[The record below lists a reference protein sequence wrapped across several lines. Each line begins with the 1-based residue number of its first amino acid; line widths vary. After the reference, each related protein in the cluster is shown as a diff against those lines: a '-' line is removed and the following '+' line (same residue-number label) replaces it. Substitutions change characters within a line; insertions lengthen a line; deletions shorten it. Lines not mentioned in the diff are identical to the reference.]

1 MTSLP
6 SVRSAAFAISSGS
19 YTSRL
24 AIAVVLCGLILFAV
38 AGDYAGTGI
47 FILSLCVYLFCA
59 DIFHRSALQDAAA
72 GHISFACLVS
82 VSLSAAFVYSL
93 LKTFTALPIAGLP
106 ENLYGEGALLAVLA
120 LWVMRREVLKRE
132 RTHVFIKKLDDFLP
146 KSARILR
153 ERKQYKVFARELA
166 EQDLILVRAGERIPC
181 DGVVCKGSSAVN
193 ESLIT
198 GNMLPTFKKKGSRVF
213 AGTLNKTDELYITVT
228 GLLNR
233 SAVMGIVD
241 AIKNSEILRAPAVSP
256 LDKASKWLLPCA
268 VVLAGGAYG
277 WALYTAA
284 QPDWLYYIG
293 VFLIVLAFACSPALV
308 FSVWLA
314 EFFARAGARK
324 HQIVLQNTDALH
336 QLASAGTLFFD
347 KTGTLTYGEL
357 RVSGVFTPKGVALK
371 QLLEAAAAAE
381 QQVDGPF
388 AKAVNLYVRQHKV
401 QVRKL
406 TGFDVLS
413 GLGVVAECGRDKII
427 CGRESWLLEQG
438 IQTQVEE
445 SSRKNPLICVAK
457 NNRFLGYFV
466 LSDTLRPNAAEMV
479 RFLQSRKK
487 EVIVVSGDNEAS
499 VGAVARAAGIEKM
512 NFNVLPQTK
521 AEIVGNLR
529 ALGQKVA
536 MVGDG
541 FNDIIALLRSDVSVV
556 FFSGRNVYNNW
567 VDIIIKRGDLSAITD
582 LFALHKKM
590 RRAVT
595 ANLVL
600 SFLAGGAL
608 AAYVLFV
615 AREPLA
621 WYVIPAGLLGGAA
634 LVFFNSVRLLN
645 IK

>member
-1 MTSLP
+1 MTSP
-6 SVRSAAFAISSGS
+6 SSVRSAAFAIPSSS
-19 YTSRL
+19 FTTRL

-47 FILSLCVYLFCA
+47 FILSLCMYLFCA
-59 DIFHRSALQDAAA
+59 DVFHRAALQDAAS
-72 GHISFACLVS
+72 GRISFACLVS
-82 VSLSAAFVYSL
+82 LSVSAAFAYSL
-93 LKTFTALPIAGLP
+93 LKTFTARPIAGLP
-106 ENLYGEGALLAVLA
+106 ENLYGECALLTVLA
-120 LWVMRREVLKRE
+120 LWVMRREVLKKE

-146 KSARILR
+146 KSARVLR
-153 ERKQYKVFARELA
+153 ERKQYKVFARELRPD
-166 EQDLILVRAGERIPC
+166 DLILVRPGERIPC
-181 DGVVCKGSSAVN
+181 DGLVAKGTSAVN
-193 ESLIT
+193 EGIIT
-198 GNMLPTFKKKGSRVF
+198 GNMLPASKRKGSRVF
-213 AGTLNKTDELYITVT
+213 AGTLNKTDDLYITVT

-241 AIKNSEILRAPAVSP
+241 AVKNSEIIRSPGVSP
-256 LDKASKWLLPCA
+256 LDKASAWLVPSA
-268 VVLAGGAYG
+268 VVLAGAAYA
-277 WALYTAA
+277 WALYTAT
-284 QPDWLYYIG
+284 QPDWAHYIG

-314 EFFARAGARK
+314 EFFARGGARGR
-324 HQIVLQNTDALH
+324 QIILQNPEALH
-336 QLASAGTLFFD
+336 RLAEAKTLFFD

-357 RVSGVFTPKGVALK
+357 RVSGVFAAQGVALK

-388 AKAVNLYVRQHKV
+388 AKAVNLYVAQHKV
-401 QVRKL
+401 RARKL
-406 TGFDVLS
+406 TCFDVLP
-413 GLGVVAECGRDKII
+413 GMGVLAVCGRDKIM
-427 CGRESWLLEQG
+427 CGRESWLLERG
-438 IQTQVEE
+438 IQTRVEE
-445 SSRKNPLICVAK
+445 TSRQNPLICVAK
-457 NNRFLGYFV
+457 NDRFLGYFV
-466 LSDTLRPNAAEMV
+466 LSDTLRPGAAEMV
-479 RFLQSRKK
+479 SFLHERKK
-487 EVIVVSGDNEAS
+487 EVIVVSGDNEDS
-499 VGAVARAAGIEKM
+499 VGAVARQAGIEKM

-521 AEIVGNLR
+521 AEIVNNLR

-541 FNDIIALLRSDVSVV
+541 FNDIIALLRSDVSLV

-621 WYVIPAGLLGGAA
+621 WYVIPGGLTGGAA
-634 LVFFNSVRLLN
+634 LIFFNSVRLLN

>member
-1 MTSLP
+1 MTSLSP
-6 SVRSAAFAISSGS
+6 VRSAAFAISSGS

-24 AIAVVLCGLILFAV
+24 AVAVVLCGLILFSV

-59 DIFHRSALQDAAA
+59 DIFHRSALQDAAC

-82 VSLSAAFVYSL
+82 VSLSAAFAYSL
-93 LKTFTALPIAGLP
+93 LKTFTAHPIVGLP
-106 ENLYGEGALLAVLA
+106 ANLYGEGALLTVVA

-146 KSARILR
+146 KSARVLR

-166 EQDLILVRAGERIPC
+166 ENDLILVRAGERIPC
-181 DGVVCKGSSAVN
+181 DGVVYKGSSAVN

-198 GNMLPTFKKKGSRVF
+198 GNMLPASKKKGSRVF

-241 AIKNSEILRAPAVSP
+241 AIKNSEVNRAPAASP
-256 LDKASKWLLPCA
+256 LDKASRWLLPCA
-268 VVLAGGAYG
+268 VALAGAAYG

-284 QPDWLYYIG
+284 QPDWAHYIG

-308 FSVWLA
+308 FSAWLA
-314 EFFARAGARK
+314 EFFARAGARN
-324 HQIVLQNTDALH
+324 HQIVLQNTDALQ

-357 RVSGVFTPKGVALK
+357 RVSGVFTPQGVALK

-388 AKAVNLYVRQHKV
+388 AKAVNLYVRQHKIR
-401 QVRKL
+401 VRKL
-406 TGFDVLS
+406 TSVEVLS
-413 GLGVVAECGRDKII
+413 GMGVLADCGRDKII

-445 SSRKNPLICVAK
+445 SSRQNPLICVAK

-479 RFLQSRKK
+479 RFLQGRKK
-487 EVIVVSGDNEAS
+487 EVIVVSGDNEDS

-521 AEIVGNLR
+521 AEIVSNLR

-634 LVFFNSVRLLN
+634 LVFFNSVRLLK